1 MALLYLLRNITLRHL
16 GYHKGRTLLS
26 LIGIALGVAVF
37 ISIQIAIHT
46 AIESFNS
53 SVDHVSGKANL
64 QITSF
69 GRGFPEEA
77 FLRVKKIS
85 GIKAATPVIQFVSKI
100 DEPIGE
106 PLYLLGIDIFSDQQ
120 FRDYRFDESKEEDL
134 RFLKDPQAIAI
145 TEKLAGRHG
154 LKKGSALPLIF
165 GSKKVVL
172 TITDL
177 LKMEGPAKSLEG
189 NFGLMDIASAQEALE
204 KVGLID
210 RIDLIV
216 EKSRDLNEVEREL
229 KRVIPPGTEIRRPET
244 RSGQIEKMVSAFH
257 LNLTALSFI
266 SIVVGMFLIY
276 NAISTSVI
284 QRRREIGI
292 LRSIG
297 VTRSQVLSL
306 MICEA
311 GLIGMLGS
319 LVGIGVGIGLAKI
332 MLYFVSRTITAL
344 YILVKAEHLAISPLI
359 LLEGFG
365 LGLLASVLSAIGP
378 AKEASKIAPREALAL
393 GTLETKVKI
402 RLGRFGL
409 IGIILLL
416 LSFFFALQKP
426 IYQRPLFGF
435 LSALL
440 IVIGVS
446 FLIPFI
452 THFLNRLLAPL
463 LRLLLGV
470 EGRLASRYIQD
481 SMARTVITIAAL
493 MTALSMLISI
503 SIMILSFRKTVDL
516 WVEQSLNG
524 DVFIFPGSYSHTG
537 YSALLPIEVSK
548 ALPNLPGVK
557 AVDSFRALEVE
568 YRGQPTVIAAVN
580 GKVFQ
585 NMKVIR
591 FIRGNSPEILK
602 QFADGKS
609 ILVTESFSLRHQ
621 VEGGDR
627 IRINTPQGEKEFLV
641 SGVFYDYTTDW
652 GLILMEKK
660 LFQSL
665 WNDETFHSAGIY
677 LKEGVSIEAF
687 KEMIRERYSKPY
699 QLFLVSHRELRHEIL
714 KIFDQTFTITYSL
727 ELIAIFVAILGIIN
741 SLNALIIERKRD
753 IGIFRAVGAF
763 RKQVE
768 KTVLTEAGIIGFF
781 SLVLG
786 LFCGFL
792 LSLLL
797 IYVINKQSF
806 GWTIQLS
813 IPLWSLMEFG
823 LVVMVTSI
831 GAGIIP
837 ARRAARMNVV
847 EPLRME

>member
-1 MALLYLLRNITLRHL
+1 MALLYLLRSITLRHL
-16 GYHKGRTLLS
+16 EYHKGRTLLS
-26 LIGIALGVAVF
+26 IVGIALGVAVF
-37 ISIQIAIHT
+37 ISIQIATYT

-53 SVDHVSGKANL
+53 SVDHVSGKATL

-69 GRGFPEEA
+69 GRGFPEEV

-100 DEPIGE
+100 DDPIGE

-120 FRDYRFDESKEEDL
+120 FRDYRFEELKEEDL
-134 RFLKDPQAIAI
+134 HFLKNPHAIAI
-145 TEKLAGRHG
+145 TEKLASRHG
-154 LKKGSALPLIF
+154 LKKGSVLPLIF

-172 TITDL
+172 TVTDL
-177 LKMEGPAKSLEG
+177 LKMEGPATSLEG
-189 NFGLMDIASAQEALE
+189 NFGLMDIGSAQEALE
-204 KVGLID
+204 KIGLID
-210 RIDLIV
+210 RIDLII
-216 EKSRDLNEVEREL
+216 EKSRDLKEVEQEL
-229 KRVIPPGTEIRRPET
+229 KRVIPPGTQIQKPGT
-244 RSGQIEKMVSAFH
+244 RSNQIEKMVSAFH

-297 VTRSQVLSL
+297 VTRTQVLGL
-306 MICEA
+306 MICESS
-311 GLIGMLGS
+311 LIGILGS

-332 MLYFVSRTITAL
+332 MLYFVTRTITAL
-344 YILVKAEHLAISPLI
+344 YILVKAEHLVVSPWI

-378 AKEASKIAPREALAL
+378 AKEASKVAPREAMAL
-393 GTLETKVKI
+393 GTLETKV
-402 RLGRFGL
+402 RGHLGRFGL
-409 IGIILLL
+409 IGILLLL

-426 IYQRPLFGF
+426 VYQRPLFGF

-440 IVIGVS
+440 IIIGVS

-452 THFLNRLLAPL
+452 THLLTRFLAPF
-463 LRLLLGV
+463 LRILLGV
-470 EGRLASRYIQD
+470 EGTLASRYIQN

-524 DVFIFPGSYSHTG
+524 DVFVFPGSYSLTG
-537 YSALLPIEVSK
+537 YSALLPIEVSR
-548 ALPNLPGVK
+548 ALPSLPGIK
-557 AVDSFRALEVE
+557 AVDSFRALEME
-568 YRGQPTVIAAVN
+568 YQGQPTIIAAVN
-580 GKVFQ
+580 GQVFLD
-585 NMKVIR
+585 MKVIR
-591 FIRGNSPEILK
+591 FTQGNPQEILRS
-602 QFADGKS
+602 FAAGQS
-609 ILVTESFSLRHQ
+609 ILVTESFSLRHR
-621 VEGGDR
+621 VERGDQ
-627 IRINTPQGEKEFLV
+627 IKIDTPQGEKGFLI
-641 SGVFYDYTTDW
+641 SGVFYDYSTDW
-652 GLILMEKK
+652 GLILIERNV
-660 LFQSL
+660 FQAL
-665 WNDETFHSAGIY
+665 WNDETLHSAGIY
-677 LKEGVSIEAF
+677 LKDGVSIEAF
-687 KEMIRERYSKPY
+687 KEMFRERYSKPY
-699 QLFLVSHRELRHEIL
+699 QLFLVSHRELRNEIL

-727 ELIAIFVAILGIIN
+727 EFIAIFVAILGIIN

-768 KTVLTEAGIIGFF
+768 KTVLIEAGIIGLF

-786 LFCGFL
+786 LLCGFF

-806 GWTIQLS
+806 GWTIQFS
-813 IPLWSLMEFG
+813 IPLWSLIQFG
-823 LVVMVTSI
+823 LVVMLTSI
-831 GAGIIP
+831 GAGLIP
-837 ARRAARMNVV
+837 ARRAAKMNVID
-847 EPLRME
+847 PLRME